1 MIFIVKNNLLSLVEN
16 TLVKNRINISIKSHA
31 KKKKKKNTIKR
42 LITMSVLYDDRCV

>member
-16 TLVKNRINISIKSHA
+16 TLVKNRINISIKSRA